1 MASSEPQDAT
11 ELRKALYRLP
21 GQALFGLTLQMG
33 PGTAGSARVQFV
45 FLVLHVISPYDQ
57 HTQCPHSES

>member
-1 MASSEPQDAT
+1 MASSQPQDAT

-33 PGTAGSARVQFV
+33 PGTAGSARV
-45 FLVLHVISPYDQ
+45 
-57 HTQCPHSES
+57 